1 MGVGELII
9 NNIPG
14 NLPEPIKEELN
25 RILKLEK
32 DNYGLVFAV
41 RDSYETILKILLL
54 SICYLVKENDED
66 GFCKTLFL
74 KQMSF
79 GDWISELPSEL
90 KKADYVL
97 NHPQIHKY
105 LKQLV
110 KFYNLSN
117 IVKWRNDFIG
127 HGLMSDPEDEDF
139 FKDAGAKINELIDFL
154 TQYSIPQDI
163 LQLDFKNLVPFMF
176 TEADEFFLYESV
188 SSTGTVFYTNHNT
201 RRRVI
206 RSFRYFNEKRKKYT
220 DALSV
225 TMSHTLRGQN
235 IYLSEDDK
243 AVDGYHLAPFYKKPA
258 YMEKWVS
265 KILEENT
272 KGIFLM
278 KGGRGTGKSS
288 FALACDELNQHGDQK
303 IVLKSEGEEVSVRAY
318 YCSRVDIGGINDFI
332 PYLHDILNVLPDGRT
347 IRSRQGT
354 LPDYSA
360 SVVDTLAFYREQYET
375 FLGREKLLL
384 FIDGIDELTNKGW
397 SILEKLPL
405 KGDVPE
411 GIYIILTCRAEKE
424 EVPPVI
430 SDFIDRFDFNAS
442 IEFDI
447 RKENHALMAEILT
460 EKYQLPDKEA
470 GEVATALDDRL
481 SLLPLL
487 LGQDRQEVFK
497 LTTLPKDA
505 LSLETMLESYLKR
518 MQLCYG
524 KVYFKD
530 FIKFVLTVTE
540 ATEGL
545 TLGEISA
552 LSAGRNTTTRELCY
566 LRDSAPLLVEYRSYR
581 GNLFGISRAEYREYF
596 RKQYLNVFRELV
608 LEWKSQLEQ
617 FGGDVGKMDRVS
629 ADILLYLCSNLAEF
643 TLAFQCDKELSIE
656 KDKTEILYK
665 INMICRAV
673 SMADQVHRNRRA
685 LHGMT
690 SVTRTIEQ
698 LVEMRVAD
706 QQLVDLYLDCMID
719 MTERAVD
726 LREMKWI
733 GEAVQRT
740 KALIEENEELF
751 CVNTEERR
759 IKLAGFYGHGMI
771 CFCEEYDAEKAE
783 EYCGKAIEALGDSCP
798 QNDALKEKYGA
809 VRKVLLHNYLGVNR
823 NRKPAE
829 ILVQA
834 EKFKMTVDNEMDS
847 FSKASDYLM
856 IAMCYK
862 SAHRFEEA
870 ECLLRDS
877 CDLMER
883 ILQERKIRPQALT
896 DAGEEEI
903 YSTAYWRMCQC
914 VNERI
919 SIGTNAADFW
929 ELKIAIAIMDQ
940 FIQHMTDISQSGFG
954 YFDMMRLNFMTTAAL
969 LRNSLAAK
977 LSDSYLR
984 KVIVEGRKLTIPD
997 LKEESYRIVEMV
1009 WQCYQNLKRGGI
1021 AFNRIDAMFNLM
1033 NCSCVYAGFGE
1044 YERGMEFL
1052 KKIIGEYTPHNE
1064 QEEMVHRI
1072 LEGKL
1077 QEMEKRNSHMHC
1089 IYSFCN

>member
-41 RDSYETILKILLL
+41 RDSYETVLKILLL

-127 HGLMSDPEDEDF
+127 HGLMSDPEDGDF
-139 FKDAGAKINELIDFL
+139 FKDAEVKINELIDFL
-154 TQYSIPQDI
+154 TKYSIPQEI
-163 LQLDFKNLVPFMF
+163 LQLDFKNLIPFMF
-176 TEADEFFLYESV
+176 MEADEFFLYESV
-188 SSTGTVFYTNHNT
+188 SAAGAVFYTNHNT
-201 RRRVI
+201 RRRVV
-206 RSFRYFNEKRKKYT
+206 RSFQYFSEKRKKYT
-220 DALSV
+220 DILSV
-225 TMSHTLRGQN
+225 TMSHTLQGQN

-243 AVDGYHLAPFYKKPA
+243 AVDGYHLASFYKKPV

-265 KILEENT
+265 KVLGENT

-318 YCSRVDIGGINDFI
+318 YCCRVDIGGINDFI

-384 FIDGIDELTNKGW
+384 FIDGIDELTDKGW

-424 EVPPVI
+424 EVPSFI
-430 SDFIDRFDFNAS
+430 SDFVDSFDFDTS

-447 RKENHALMAEILT
+447 REENHVLMTEILA
-460 EKYQLPDKEA
+460 EKYQLSDKEA
-470 GEVATALDDRL
+470 CGVATALDDRL
-481 SLLPLL
+481 SILPLL
-487 LGQDRQEVFK
+487 LGQDRQEVCN
-497 LTTLPKDA
+497 LSTLPQEK

-518 MQLCYG
+518 LQLCYG
-524 KVYFKD
+524 KVYFRD
-530 FIKFVLTVTE
+530 FIKFMLTVTE

-545 TLGEISA
+545 TLGEISV
-552 LSAGRNTTTRELCY
+552 LSAGKNTTIRELCF
-566 LRDSAPLLVEYRSYR
+566 LRDAAPLLMEYRSYR
-581 GNLFGISRAEYREYF
+581 GNLFVISRAEYREYF
-596 RKQYLNVFRELV
+596 RKQYLNIFRELV

-617 FGGDVGKMDRVS
+617 YNGDAGRMDQTS
-629 ADILLYLCSNLAEF
+629 ADVLIYLCANLAEF
-643 TLAFQCDKELSIE
+643 LLVFPNDKELSIE
-656 KDKTEILYK
+656 KDKTEILYR
-665 INMICRAV
+665 INMICQAV
-673 SMADQVHRNRRA
+673 SMADQIHRSRRA
-685 LHGMT
+685 LLGMT

-698 LVEMRVAD
+698 LVEMKKAD
-706 QQLVDLYLDCMID
+706 QQLIDLYLDCMIN
-719 MTERAVD
+719 MIGRAIS
-726 LREMKWI
+726 LREMEWI
-733 GEAVQRT
+733 GEAVQRA
-740 KALIEENEELF
+740 KSLIEENKELF
-751 CVNTEERR
+751 CVNTEERK
-759 IKLAGFYGHGMI
+759 IKLAEFYANGMI
-771 CFCEEYDAEKAE
+771 RFCEEYDTEIAE
-783 EYCGKAIEALGDSCP
+783 EYCGKAIEALGDVYP
-798 QNDALKEKYGA
+798 ENDALKEKYLA
-809 VRKVLLHNYLGVNR
+809 VRTALFHNYLGVNR
-823 NRKPAE
+823 NRKPEE
-829 ILVQA
+829 ILAQA
-834 EKFKMTVDNEMDS
+834 ENFKSDADKKTDS

-862 SAHRFEEA
+862 SAHRFKEA
-870 ECLLRDS
+870 ESLLRDS

-903 YSTAYWRMCQC
+903 YSTTYWRMCQC

-1009 WQCYQNLKRGGI
+1009 WQCYQNLKRGRI

-1052 KKIIGEYTPHNE
+1052 KKIIEEYTPHNE

-1077 QEMEKRNSHMHC
+1077 QEMERPKE
-1089 IYSFCN
+1089 